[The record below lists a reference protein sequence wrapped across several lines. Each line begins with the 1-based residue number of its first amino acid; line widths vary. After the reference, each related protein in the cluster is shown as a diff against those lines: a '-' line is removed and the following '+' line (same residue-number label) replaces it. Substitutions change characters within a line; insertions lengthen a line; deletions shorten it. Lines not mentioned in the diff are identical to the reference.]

1 MNYTDA
7 AMPEISA
14 GVRAFVDECERE
26 CADVFKALDE
36 IEKYNTEKVLLA
48 FQRHRI
54 ALRHFAPSNGYGYDD
69 IGRDTLDR
77 LYADIMGAEDALVR
91 PQIASGTHA
100 LALCLQGLTRPGG
113 KMLAASGR
121 PTTRWSRLSA
131 CRASRAWVRCAI
143 MA

>member
-54 ALRHFAPSNGYGYDD
+54 ALRHFAPSNGYAYDD

-77 LYADIMGAEDALVR
+77 LYAEIMGAEDALVR

-121 PTTRWSRLSA
+121 PYDTLEQVIGLSGEPG
-131 CRASRAWVRCAI
+131 
-143 MA
+143 MG

>member
-1 MNYTDA
+1 
-7 AMPEISA
+7 MPEISA

-91 PQIASGTHA
+91 RARTRWRCACRDSPGRAARCWRLRG
-100 LALCLQGLTRPGG
+100 GL
-113 KMLAASGR
+113 
-121 PTTRWSRLSA
+121 TTRWSRLSA
-131 CRASRAWVRCAI
+131 CLASRAWVHCAI

>member
-91 PQIASGTHA
+91 RRSRRARTRLRCA
-100 LALCLQGLTRPGG
+100 CRDLQGR
-113 KMLAASGR
+113 AARCWRLRAGL
-121 PTTRWSRLSA
+121 TTRWSRSSA